1 MQEIQRYPFATL
13 SAQLSSQYMEQCYFF
28 VEKNTYEGFLVQPY
42 RTESTGICFLKKGT
56 LRLQAGLV
64 WHEAQAPCLIA
75 MGADVIRAWKGSEG
89 SIEAEII
96 FFKSELLAHKARPQL
111 FLDAFSFLHEN
122 DQHLLP
128 LQEAEAYR
136 SIEAFFN
143 NIKYHL
149 SFAHSHQKAIVAALV
164 EALLLSIDSLHHRR
178 QALTAKHHHHLP
190 ENCLA
195 KRFMQ
200 QLSQHFQQEHQVN
213 FYAEQL
219 HLTPNYLSNYLKER
233 IGKNASEW
241 IQESLLLEAQVL
253 LQEPENNIGD
263 IARSLGFK
271 DQAVFSKFY
280 KRHTGISPLAQRRLQ
295 KQSLL
300 ANQAPQP

>member
-1 MQEIQRYPFATL
+1 
-13 SAQLSSQYMEQCYFF
+13 
-28 VEKNTYEGFLVQPY
+28 
-42 RTESTGICFLKKGT
+42 
-56 LRLQAGLV
+56 
-64 WHEAQAPCLIA
+64 
-75 MGADVIRAWKGSEG
+75 
-89 SIEAEII
+89 
-96 FFKSELLAHKARPQL
+96 
-111 FLDAFSFLHEN
+111 
-122 DQHLLP
+122 
-128 LQEAEAYR
+128 
-136 SIEAFFN
+136 
-143 NIKYHL
+143 
-149 SFAHSHQKAIVAALV
+149 
-164 EALLLSIDSLHHRR
+164 
-178 QALTAKHHHHLP
+178 
-190 ENCLA
+190 
-195 KRFMQ
+195 MQ